1 MHRYNE
7 PSRGRVTDEMSYSTE
22 KNDHGLPYNPY
33 KSIVVPRPIGWI
45 TTLDRDGN
53 VNLAPF
59 SQFNNLGYDP
69 PYVMFSASHKV
80 GAVTRKDTVSNII
93 ETGEFVCNMATYDLR
108 DAVARS
114 AEISDPDANELEA
127 VGLTPAEP
135 QLVKPPRIAESP
147 VHLECKFYTTL
158 ILPGYAATNT
168 THVVV
173 GQVVGV
179 HIDDGAFT
187 PDGKIDVARLR
198 PLARMGYQDYAS
210 IDEVFEIAPQGKNAA
225 ELIAGMGGEAKG
237 KRTE

>member
-1 MHRYNE
+1 MY
-7 PSRGRVTDEMSYSTE
+7 YSTE
-22 KNDHGLPYNPY
+22 KNDHGLPFNPY

-45 TTLDRDGN
+45 TTLDRNGN
-53 VNLAPF
+53 VNLAPY

-80 GAVTRKDTVSNII
+80 DAMTRKDTVSNII
-93 ETGEFVCNMATYDLR
+93 ETGEFVCNMATHDLR

-114 AEISDPDANELEA
+114 AEISDPYVDELAA
-127 VGLTPAEP
+127 VGLSRA
-135 QLVKPPRIAESP
+135 QSSLVKPPRVLESP
-147 VHLECKFYTTL
+147 VHLECKFHTTL
-158 ILPGYAATNT
+158 ILPGYTATNT

-179 HIDDGAFT
+179 HIDNDAFT
-187 PDGKIDVARLR
+187 PDGKIDIARLR

-210 IDEVFEIAPQGKNAA
+210 IDKTFEITPQGNNAA
-225 ELIAGMGGEAKG
+225 QLIAGMGGEAKG

>member
-1 MHRYNE
+1 MY
-7 PSRGRVTDEMSYSTE
+7 YSTE
-22 KNDHGLPYNPY
+22 KNDHGLPFNPY

-45 TTLDRDGN
+45 TTLDRNGN
-53 VNLAPF
+53 VNLAPY

-80 GAVTRKDTVSNII
+80 DAMTRKDTVSNII
-93 ETGEFVCNMATYDLR
+93 ETGEFVCNMATHDLR

-114 AEISDPDANELEA
+114 AEISDPYVDELAA
-127 VGLTPAEP
+127 VGLSRA
-135 QLVKPPRIAESP
+135 QSSLVKPPRVLESP
-147 VHLECKFYTTL
+147 VHLECKFHTTL
-158 ILPGYAATNT
+158 ILPGYTATNT

-179 HIDDGAFT
+179 HIDDDAFT
-187 PDGKIDVARLR
+187 PDGKIDIARLR

-210 IDEVFEIAPQGKNAA
+210 IDETFEITPQGNNAA
-225 ELIAGMGGEAKG
+225 QLIAGMGGEAKG

>member
-1 MHRYNE
+1 MY
-7 PSRGRVTDEMSYSTE
+7 YSTE
-22 KNDHGLPYNPY
+22 KNDHGLPFNPY

-45 TTLDRDGN
+45 TTLDRNGN
-53 VNLAPF
+53 VNLAPY

-80 GAVTRKDTVSNII
+80 DAMTRKDTVSNII
-93 ETGEFVCNMATYDLR
+93 ETGEFVCNMATHDLR

-114 AEISDPDANELEA
+114 AEISDPYVDELAA
-127 VGLTPAEP
+127 VGLSRA
-135 QLVKPPRIAESP
+135 QSSLVKPPRVLESP
-147 VHLECKFYTTL
+147 VHLECKFHTTL
-158 ILPGYAATNT
+158 ILPGYTATNT

-179 HIDDGAFT
+179 HIDDDAFT
-187 PDGKIDVARLR
+187 PDGKIDIARLR

-210 IDEVFEIAPQGKNAA
+210 IDKTFEITPQGNNAA
-225 ELIAGMGGEAKG
+225 QLIAGMGGEAKG

>member
-1 MHRYNE
+1 MY
-7 PSRGRVTDEMSYSTE
+7 YSTE
-22 KNDHGLPYNPY
+22 KNDHGLPFNPY

-45 TTLDRDGN
+45 TTLDRNGN
-53 VNLAPF
+53 VNLAPY

-80 GAVTRKDTVSNII
+80 DAMTRKDTVSNII
-93 ETGEFVCNMATYDLR
+93 ETGEFVCNMATHDLR

-114 AEISDPDANELEA
+114 AEISDPYVDELAA
-127 VGLTPAEP
+127 VGLSRA
-135 QLVKPPRIAESP
+135 QSSLVKPPRVLESP
-147 VHLECKFYTTL
+147 VHLESKFHTTL
-158 ILPGYAATNT
+158 ILPGYTATNT

-179 HIDDGAFT
+179 HIDDDAFT
-187 PDGKIDVARLR
+187 PDGKIDIARLR

-210 IDEVFEIAPQGKNAA
+210 IDKTFEITPQGNNAA
-225 ELIAGMGGEAKG
+225 QLIAGMGGEAKG